1 MKAYEDLEV
10 DFKSI
15 AIKCALIYGA
25 DSDSFS
31 SKSAQYMKSLLPDL
45 EVTELADAQHHLFL
59 DQPVAF
65 IACLSKQL
73 DAWK

>member
-1 MKAYEDLEV
+1 M
-10 DFKSI
+10 

-25 DSDSFS
+25 DSGSFS
-31 SKSAQYMKSLLPDL
+31 SKSAQHMKSLLPNL

-59 DQPVAF
+59 DQPVTF
-65 IACLSKQL
+65 MECLSKQL